1 MDVKGKKRLAADV
14 LDVGVS
20 RIKFDPNQ
28 LELIEDAITRGSIR
42 GLVKDRVIWVVP
54 AKGVSKG
61 RHRIRKKAL
70 KKRGRSRGSKEG
82 AEGARVGKKD
92 IWVRKVRALRKELKH
107 MKKKGSITHE
117 TFNKLYR
124 QVKGGQ
130 VRNVRHLKELI
141 KAAGKGA

>member
-20 RIKFDPNQ
+20 RIRFDPTQ

-42 GLVKDRVIWVVP
+42 GLAKDGVIWVTP

-61 RHRIRKKAL
+61 RHRIRKIAL
-70 KKRGRSRGSKEG
+70 RKRGRSPGSKEG
-82 AEGARVGKKD
+82 AEGARVGKKEV
-92 IWVRKVRALRKELKH
+92 WVRKVRALRNQLKS
-107 MKKKGSITHE
+107 MKKKGSITHG
-117 TFNKLYR
+117 TFNKLYV

-130 VRNVRHLKELI
+130 VRNVKHLKELI
-141 KAAGKGA
+141 RATGKGA